1 MKRRMYSIMLAG
13 LVLIGSAVAI
23 GVGAKNQEDDPAI
36 ERTRQ
41 QIRMLDDIYKTAV
54 VLITKHYVNDEDDLP
69 AGTAAIVL
77 FGEIKKKGWHE
88 VKLLDAAGDPIDDE
102 NTAQDKFE
110 KTALAKMKAGDSWYE
125 KVVKRDGKRFLRVAT
140 PIPVVLEK
148 CTMCHENYK
157 DAKPGEAIGFLSYT
171 VPMVE

>member
-1 MKRRMYSIMLAG
+1 MNWRIYGG
-13 LVLIGSAVAI
+13 LPVVTVLIATVVAI
-23 GVGAKNQEDDPAI
+23 GTGAGKGQEDAAL

-41 QIRMLDDIYKTAV
+41 QVRMLDDIYKTAV

-77 FGEIKKKGWHE
+77 FSEIKKKGWHE
-88 VKLLDAAGDPIDDE
+88 VKLLDASGDPIDDE
-102 NTAQDKFE
+102 NTAQDAFE
-110 KTALAKMKAGDSWYE
+110 KEALAKMKAGSSWHERQVE
-125 KVVKRDGKRFLRVAT
+125 KDGKRYLRVAT
-140 PIPVVLEK
+140 AIPVVLEK